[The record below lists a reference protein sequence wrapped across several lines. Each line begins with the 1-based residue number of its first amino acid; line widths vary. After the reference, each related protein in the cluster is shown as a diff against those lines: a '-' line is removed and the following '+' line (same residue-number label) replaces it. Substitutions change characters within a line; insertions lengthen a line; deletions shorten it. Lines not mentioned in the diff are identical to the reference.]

1 MAREYE
7 EDEEENALEYEE
19 NPGLANWN
27 RLASNRAIFDG
38 DVNEEIGFDRV
49 RANRGPDGV
58 SLNGG
63 PYVEITPA
71 FHYKTAE
78 GKTKSFRK
86 STLFT
91 WTSKMSCPSFS
102 IPAGPV
108 DKGGT
113 CPAAKISSIEGEGSY
128 TEYSEPIDEIP
139 AGQKFICDVCYA
151 GKGRYLMYKSMSIG
165 QMAKLL
171 WVKKTL
177 RAGTFARRMAEALG
191 SLIDPDTERAL
202 AAKNVSNRFFRI
214 HDAGDFFSPEYYRG
228 WVDVC
233 NQFTGKMGRT
243 GHPLI
248 YFWAPTR
255 MWVYEKYRRLFENY
269 PPPPNLSLRPS
280 ALFTSAAPPSIEGL
294 AEGSTSVDGR
304 MPKPVWNC
312 PAYEGT
318 EEASCAAVKCR
329 VCWTQREK
337 PVNYLT
343 H

>member
-1 MAREYE
+1 MNRYE
-7 EDEEENALEYEE
+7 EESDENPVEFEE
-19 NPGLANWN
+19 NPGLANWK
-27 RLASNRAIFDG
+27 RLAENREVFDG
-38 DVNEEIGFDRV
+38 DVKEEIGYDRV

-63 PYVEITPA
+63 PFVQISPT

-78 GKTKSFRK
+78 GKQKAFGK

-102 IPAGPV
+102 IPAGPSE
-108 DKGGT
+108 KHGT
-113 CPAAKISSIEGEGSY
+113 CLAARRDSIEKEGSY
-128 TEYSEPIDEIP
+128 TEYSEPLDSMPE
-139 AGQKFICDVCYA
+139 GQKFICDLCYA

-165 QMAKLL
+165 QMAKLA
-171 WVKKTL
+171 WVHKTL
-177 RAGTFARRMAEALG
+177 KSGTFVRRMSEAIG
-191 SLIDPDTERAL
+191 SLIDPDTELAL

-214 HDAGDFFSPEYYRG
+214 HDSGDFFSPEYYRA

-233 NQFTGKMGRT
+233 SQFTGKMGRT

-248 YFWAPTR
+248 YFWVPTR
-255 MWVYEKYRRLFENY
+255 VWVYEKYRGLFENY
-269 PPPPNLSLRPS
+269 PPPPNLALRPS
-280 ALFTSAAPPSIEGL
+280 ALFTSANPPSIDGL

-304 MPKPVWNC
+304 MGKPVWNC

-329 VCWTQREK
+329 VCWTQKSK